1 MVGVT
6 RVRWLLIKQF
16 LLIHRLFGHPRQ
28 VTDDSGIIIII
39 VVNCLFRTS
48 EGSGGLWANEVCV
61 PTLTILGFRLTCT
74 AVAEAVNIP
83 KHMTIMANRRLCFGV
98 GYVFISS
105 MCMEMSYLQC
115 FRHNIF
121 PLKYQR
127 FTVRPSGGL
136 QKTLCP
142 SVRSGG
148 GQGLIPSIDTL
159 HSVYTGHGLL
169 L

>member
-6 RVRWLLIKQF
+6 RVRWLLKQF
-16 LLIHRLFGHPRQ
+16 LLIHQLFGHPRLMT
-28 VTDDSGIIIII
+28 VALSSSSSTVCSGLARG
-39 VVNCLFRTS
+39 VEVC
-48 EGSGGLWANEVCV
+48 GLIEVCV